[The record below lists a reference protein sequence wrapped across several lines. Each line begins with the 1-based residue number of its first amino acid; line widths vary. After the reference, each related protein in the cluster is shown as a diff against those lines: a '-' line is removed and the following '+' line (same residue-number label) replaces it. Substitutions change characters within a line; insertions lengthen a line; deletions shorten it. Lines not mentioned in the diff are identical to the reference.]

1 MIRDTVG
8 RYRILHQIGS
18 GGMGEVYLAEDP
30 KLQRK
35 VALKILSDSDPSAK
49 RRFVH
54 EAIAASKLSHPSV
67 AVVYEAGET
76 DDGTGFIAMQYVEG
90 ETLCDRMQRG
100 AMPVHDVVRIA
111 SEVADALD
119 EAHRQGIIHRD
130 IKPGNIMIDSRGHA
144 KVLDFGIAKILE
156 LDRLVTPEQ
165 PTDVAFTAAGM
176 FVGTLQYVSPEQA
189 GGGAVD
195 RRSDIFSLGVVMYE
209 MLSGSNPFA
218 APTFLETVRKIRE
231 LTPAP
236 IARSDCPPELRR
248 IVSRC
253 LEKDPERR
261 YQTARDLT
269 LDLERSAGS
278 PAGASRLRA
287 GSTWLAVALVALLAV
302 VAALVVRRP
311 PSRPAQA
318 TKINSIAVLPFV
330 NFSPQPETEYIGD
343 GISEEVIN
351 GLAQLSDLKV
361 VARTSSFAFKGTRS
375 DVREVGKS
383 LGVDALVEGSV
394 QRAGNKLRVTAQLI
408 NAHDGYHLWSQTYNG
423 AVDDVFSIEDQIA
436 RSVAK
441 ALQRTAGR
449 TSSGPSTRD
458 VAAYD
463 LYLKARHDEMF
474 LTRRSFDNAVA
485 SYRAAIQRDPSFA
498 EAYGGLAETYSLMDH
513 RPGLTD
519 LPPAETYR
527 LSVEAANKALSLDPD
542 SVEAHTAL
550 GHIDMHH
557 GLFGE
562 ARAHL
567 DRALQLNPNF
577 ANAYLWRAILLR
589 TIGHYP
595 EARKDAERAEQ
606 NDPYSG
612 FLFTLWSSNAWM
624 AGDYAS
630 ALHAAQRGVEIE
642 PQYGEVY
649 VSLAKTYAVMGK
661 FPEAE
666 QALRRADELKTGAMA
681 DYTRALEL
689 ALSGRRR
696 EAAQLLKGMNN
707 RAQGSAYQGLMRA
720 WAAVGDVD
728 ETIRWIDRAIVEN
741 PDYTRVGMD
750 LPPHP
755 AFDAVRRDH
764 RYLEA
769 RRKLGLPPPQ
779 SFSTEETSSAA
790 H

>member
-1 MIRDTVG
+1 MIKETVG

-35 VALKILSDSDPSAK
+35 VALKILSDTDPSAK

-76 DDGTGFIAMQYVEG
+76 EDGTGYIAMQYVEG
-90 ETLCDRMQRG
+90 QTLRDRMLRE
-100 AMPVHDVVRIA
+100 AMPVRDVVRIA

-119 EAHRQGIIHRD
+119 EAHRHGIIHRD
-130 IKPGNIMIDSRGHA
+130 IKPGNIMIDSRGRA
-144 KVLDFGIAKILE
+144 KVLDFGIAKMLE

-231 LTPAP
+231 LSPAP
-236 IARSDCPPELRR
+236 IARSDCPPELKR

-261 YQTARDLT
+261 YQTARDVV
-269 LDLERSAGS
+269 LDLEGV
-278 PAGASRLRA
+278 GARVPRA
-287 GSTWLAVALVALLAV
+287 GPARTLAATLAIGV
-302 VAALVVRRP
+302 MIAGLWFVSHRSQPVPAAN
-311 PSRPAQA
+311 A
-318 TKINSIAVLPFV
+318 KINSIAVLPFV
-330 NFSPQPETEYIGD
+330 NFSPQRETEYIGD

-383 LGVDALVEGSV
+383 LGVDVLVEGSV

-408 NAHDGYHLWSQTYNG
+408 NAHDGYHLWSQTYSG

-449 TSSGPSTRD
+449 TSSGPSTSD
-458 VAAYD
+458 IAAYD

-474 LTRRSFDNAVA
+474 LTRRSFDSAVA
-485 SYRAAIQRDPSFA
+485 NYRAAIQRDPSFA
-498 EAYGGLAETYSLMDH
+498 EAYAGLAETYSLMDH

-519 LPPAETYR
+519 LPTTETYR

-577 ANAYLWRAILLR
+577 ANAYLWRAVLLR

-612 FLFTLWSSNAWM
+612 FLFTFWSSNAWM

-666 QALRRADELKTGAMA
+666 EALRRADELKTGAIA
-681 DYTRALEL
+681 EYTRALEL

-707 RAQGSAYQGLMRA
+707 RAQGSSFQGLMRA

-728 ETIRWIDRAIVEN
+728 ETIRWIDRGVVET
-741 PDYTRVGMD
+741 PDYVRVGMD

-755 AFDAVRRDH
+755 AFEAVRRDP
-764 RYLEA
+764 RYLQA
-769 RRKLGLPPPQ
+769 RRKLGLPPISDTAGISPA
-779 SFSTEETSSAA
+779 SP
-790 H
+790 